1 LVGQL
6 ISGPPYSV
14 VLNWQ
19 DSSGNELGFVIER
32 DTVGLGSFE
41 TLDSIAANATSYEDT
56 NFVNPVDTFY
66 YRVYA
71 FSQDTVSEYS
81 NIAEMIIPVE
91 LISFTANIFENSVT
105 ISWTTATETNNMGFE
120 LERKLDE
127 SWEKLVFIEGRGS
140 STEES
145 NYQYNDDF
153 KYQSFKGVILYRL
166 KQIDFSG
173 IYEYSD
179 FIEIDVDFTPK
190 EFVLYQNY
198 PNPSKLSQSI

>member
-1 LVGQL
+1 
-6 ISGPPYSV
+6 
-14 VLNWQ
+14 
-19 DSSGNELGFVIER
+19 
-32 DTVGLGSFE
+32 
-41 TLDSIAANATSYEDT
+41 
-56 NFVNPVDTFY
+56 
-66 YRVYA
+66 
-71 FSQDTVSEYS
+71 
-81 NIAEMIIPVE
+81 MIIPVE

-153 KYQSFKGVILYRL
+153 KYQSFKGVIYRL

-198 PNPSKLSQSI
+198 PNPFNPTTIIKYQVPELSYVTIKVYDVLGNEVTILVNKRMEAGRYEVTLDASSLASGVYIYRMQVNSYLESKMMVLLK

>member
-1 LVGQL
+1 
-6 ISGPPYSV
+6 
-14 VLNWQ
+14 
-19 DSSGNELGFVIER
+19 
-32 DTVGLGSFE
+32 
-41 TLDSIAANATSYEDT
+41 
-56 NFVNPVDTFY
+56 
-66 YRVYA
+66 
-71 FSQDTVSEYS
+71 
-81 NIAEMIIPVE
+81 MIIPVE

-198 PNPSKLSQSI
+198 PNPIPIHLTRLQL